1 MPHQAERN
9 HLALA
14 SAECELEGGLR
25 LIGTQDGMLALLL
38 PGDKVFSLGAVC
50 ACGAVHDLAVSP
62 DGRSAIGVAGDKDDL
77 GTIFRF
83 DLDKGITVYGRLFF
97 QSHEIP
103 GFLGASNELHFVAW
117 RGNSVAIGAAD
128 RLNCVYRFE
137 LS

>member
-1 MPHQAERN
+1 
-9 HLALA
+9 
-14 SAECELEGGLR
+14 
-25 LIGTQDGMLALLL
+25 MLALLL

-62 DGRSAIGVAGDKDDL
+62 DGRSAIGVAGDQDDL

-97 QSHEIP
+97 QDADTP
-103 GFLGASNELHFVAW
+103 GLLGSSNELHFVAW

-137 LS
+137 LA